1 MAQADQVVDR
11 AEDREGRPEDQAGDR
26 AEDRE
31 GVRDAEDVP
40 ALSA

>member
-1 MAQADQVVDR
+1 MAQADQAVDR
-11 AEDREGRPEDQAGDR
+11 AEDREGRPEDQAVDR